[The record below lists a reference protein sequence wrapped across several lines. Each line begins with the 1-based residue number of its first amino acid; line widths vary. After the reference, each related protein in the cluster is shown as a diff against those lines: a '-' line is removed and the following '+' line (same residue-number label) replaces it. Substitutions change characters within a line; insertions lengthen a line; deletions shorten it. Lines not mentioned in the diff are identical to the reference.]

1 MGESIRPAKV
11 LPWEELTWP
20 ANDFWILALA
30 VVIPLVGMV
39 MIASANM
46 PFTPPESGLINS
58 AIVKQLGIVLVGYAT
73 LLTVSLIDYHLIVKH
88 WQGLYALTLCGL
100 LAVLA
105 LGLLNETLSARWFE
119 FGGLTFQPSELA
131 KVTLIAALSSFLFAN
146 RDRLANFRVFLLSG
160 TVAGLPILLVMIQP
174 DLSTSL
180 TMVVASLAVSFSAG
194 VPVRYIALATV
205 LVLVLVA
212 TIFIF
217 RDLDYQLARIAAF
230 LNPEV
235 GLAGANYQAQQS
247 ALALGSGGLTGK
259 GIGMG
264 TIKYLYL
271 PVSTSD
277 SIFAVIGEELGLV
290 GTGGVLAA
298 FVLLLV
304 RGLYHAARAPD
315 LLGSALAA
323 GITTS
328 IVAQALLNM
337 LVNTGLV
344 PVTGLPLPLIS
355 AGGTSHLFTMAML
368 GILLNVARS
377 TRLREI

>member
-1 MGESIRPAKV
+1 MNDSLRPSRV

-58 AIVKQLGIVLVGYAT
+58 AIVKQLGIVLAGYAT

-88 WQGLYALTLCGL
+88 WQGLFALTLCGL

-105 LGLLNETLSARWFE
+105 SGLLTDTFSARWFE

-146 RDRLANFRVFLLSG
+146 RDQLANFRVCLLGG

-174 DLSTSL
+174 DLSTAL
-180 TMVVASLAVSFSAG
+180 MMVVAALAVSFSAG
-194 VPVRYIALATV
+194 VPVRYIALAT
-205 LVLVLVA
+205 LVVVVVVA
-212 TIFIF
+212 IIFIF

-230 LNPEV
+230 LNPEA
-235 GLAGANYQAQQS
+235 GLAGANYQVQQS

-277 SIFAVIGEELGLV
+277 SIFAVIGEELGLI

-298 FVLLLV
+298 FVLLLF

-337 LVNTGLV
+337 LVNTGLA

-355 AGGTSHLFTMAML
+355 AGGTSHIFTMVML

>member
-105 LGLLNETLSARWFE
+105 FGLLNETFSARWFE

-180 TMVVASLAVSFSAG
+180 IMVVASLVVSFSAG

-247 ALALGSGGLTGK
+247 VLALGSGGLTGK